1 MTDSNFQKKRFIT
14 PERAA
19 IILPTLIASFFV
31 FIIISAFVIPKYVKS
46 NKVNSEYKEFLRKK
60 AELPQLKLQYK
71 IINEKLKKLNDRKTK
86 IINLVS
92 GGSDLETFLER
103 LGDLGFKNNI
113 KILSINPETLLIIF
127 HWKVKLM
134 NQVIQLLMKL
144 IKIKIL
150 IRFYPKE

>member
-60 AELPQLKLQYK
+60 AELLLMQLKK
-71 IINEKLKKLNDRKTK
+71 
-86 IINLVS
+86 
-92 GGSDLETFLER
+92 
-103 LGDLGFKNNI
+103 
-113 KILSINPETLLIIF
+113 
-127 HWKVKLM
+127 M
-134 NQVIQLLMKL
+134 
-144 IKIKIL
+144 KIL